1 MVWHVIDRV
10 FHKIIGLQTFWG
22 KMWYMNMIFF
32 RLFVILVV
40 AEEIYD
46 DELEDFRC
54 DTNQPGC
61 KNVCFNNFSP
71 ISKERFW
78 AFQIMFCTLP
88 ILIFHEYALSNLSGP
103 RCDRVVQR
111 FLEKKRNLEKQIA
124 SLTKMENNPTVL
136 RPTSHEKSNGNRV
149 TSQENIVLSSVKIK
163 PSQNFLTSPEK
174 TGLLPSSD
182 SSIITTSSDKNNVKM
197 EYALCGT
204 ENENFMLEPYETLK
218 HSKDIDKR
226 WQRRVSVMPKVLP
239 MDELLKDCVTKG
251 YFENLPIIIQIK
263 IRMTYVITCLANIF
277 MELFFVYLGYLL
289 QCRQNPPHTNFF
301 KCMVVPEKY
310 LCEHGREKVAL
321 DQATLSPCAQQEEV
335 SCWVVRPMEKQIF
348 LYYMLG
354 CQVFSI
360 FFCFCDVVYSF
371 GKIIKLRSFRADE
384 KNC

>member
-1 MVWHVIDRV
+1 
-10 FHKIIGLQTFWG
+10 
-22 KMWYMNMIFF
+22 MIFF

-174 TGLLPSSD
+174 T
-182 SSIITTSSDKNNVKM
+182 
-197 EYALCGT
+197 
-204 ENENFMLEPYETLK
+204 
-218 HSKDIDKR
+218 
-226 WQRRVSVMPKVLP
+226 
-239 MDELLKDCVTKG
+239 
-251 YFENLPIIIQIK
+251 
-263 IRMTYVITCLANIF
+263 
-277 MELFFVYLGYLL
+277 
-289 QCRQNPPHTNFF
+289 
-301 KCMVVPEKY
+301 
-310 LCEHGREKVAL
+310 
-321 DQATLSPCAQQEEV
+321 
-335 SCWVVRPMEKQIF
+335 
-348 LYYMLG
+348 
-354 CQVFSI
+354 
-360 FFCFCDVVYSF
+360 
-371 GKIIKLRSFRADE
+371 
-384 KNC
+384 